1 MTWLVGALAYAVAL
15 FHRTSLDV
23 ASIPAEHRLG
33 VGAQTLASFAF
44 VQLGVYLAMQIPSGM
59 LADRIGPRRMLSGGL
74 LTMAAGATVFGFATA
89 AGTALVS
96 RALIGLGDACIFLN
110 VLRLAQNW
118 FPARRYALMAA
129 MTGLAG
135 GIGQLVSAFP
145 LRLALSSLGWVQ
157 TFVGAGVITAALG
170 AVAWLVVRDQPSTP
184 VPGKPLP
191 GNVVP
196 GNLVRG
202 NLLRGNLVAG
212 KSPPAAPSG
221 TGTRGALSGA
231 FGTRGTRVAM
241 WAAFALNAP
250 LMVLATLWGYPWL
263 VQGQGV
269 SAPEATLL
277 LSGLVVANLTLA
289 PVMGWLAGRFP
300 AHRATLVVAAGSLIV
315 AVWGM
320 ALLWPGGRLPAVA
333 LGTVLLVTALSGAA
347 ALVAFDIARAA
358 NPSGRGGAASGLV
371 NTAGFGAATAASFVA
386 GVILQHL
393 GHGPNAFRVAF
404 APMVG
409 AMAFGVAASAVV
421 QWRSKGASG
430 QAGIR
435 GRAAGGEPAS
445 DISGSLG
452 EAGVGSRAGLSGR
465 AGVSGREGVN
475 AARVSSKQYELFEG
489 WNGAR
494 ASAFDDVRHARFYHV
509 EEGSST
515 GSLPAPRS
523 GWTGPRR

>member
-1 MTWLVGALAYAVAL
+1 MVTGAGRRAWMTWLVGALAYAVAL

-135 GIGQLVSAFP
+135 GVGQLVSAFP
-145 LRLALSSLGWVQ
+145 LRLALSGLGWVQ
-157 TFVGAGVITAALG
+157 TFVGAGIITAALG

-184 VPGKPLP
+184 VPGKPVSGNVVRGNVVR

-196 GNLVRG
+196 GNLVPG
-202 NLLRGNLVAG
+202 NLVGGKLVAGRPVAG

-300 AHRATLVVAAGSLIV
+300 ARRATLVVAAGSLIV

-333 LGTVLLVTALSGAA
+333 LGAVLLVTALSGAA

-435 GRAAGGEPAS
+435 GRAGGGEPAS
-445 DISGSLG
+445 DIAGSLG

-465 AGVSGREGVN
+465 EGVD
-475 AARVSSKQYELFEG
+475 AAAGELKT
-489 WNGAR
+489 
-494 ASAFDDVRHARFYHV
+494 V
-509 EEGSST
+509 
-515 GSLPAPRS
+515 
-523 GWTGPRR
+523 